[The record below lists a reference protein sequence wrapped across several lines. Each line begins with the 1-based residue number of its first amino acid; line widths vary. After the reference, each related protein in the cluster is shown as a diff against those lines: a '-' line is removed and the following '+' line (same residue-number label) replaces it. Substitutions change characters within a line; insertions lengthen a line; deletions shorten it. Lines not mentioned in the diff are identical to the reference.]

1 MTTRVA
7 MRNLKTFLSLN
18 YPETKAYNIPV
29 ERDSLMQLV
38 YDKNNIIVYYCKNWN
53 YLEIY
58 GLTQEEYASL
68 ITKYGTL
75 KKFND
80 IME

>member
-1 MTTRVA
+1 MSTRKE
-7 MRNLKTFLSLN
+7 LKKLKYFLSLN
-18 YPETKAYNIPV
+18 YPEVKAYNLPI
-29 ERDSLMQLV
+29 ERDSYMQLV
-38 YDKNNIIVYYCKNWN
+38 YDDDNITVYYCKNWN

-75 KKFND
+75 KKFD
-80 IME
+80 LS

>member
-1 MTTRVA
+1 MTTREA
-7 MRNLKTFLSLN
+7 MRKLKKFLSLK

-29 ERDSLMQLV
+29 ERDSYMQLV
-38 YDKNNIIVYYCKNWN
+38 YNDDNITVYFCKNWN

-75 KKFND
+75 KNFD
-80 IME
+80 IR

>member
-18 YPETKAYNIPV
+18 YPEIKAYNIPV
-29 ERDSLMQLV
+29 ERDSYMKLV
-38 YDKNNIIVYYCKNWN
+38 YDNDDITVYYCKNWN

-58 GLTQEEYASL
+58 GLTQEEYTSL

-80 IME
+80 IVE